1 MLVRASSRV
10 VEFKLNSLADEETIE
25 VEADEGAT
33 LLDVCQNEGVDITGS
48 VPAPLSCIAVC
59 GGGGSCG
66 SCNVILP
73 QELFDA
79 VPPMK
84 DQEKELLETV
94 VFGRKPT

>member
-1 MLVRASSRV
+1 M
-10 VEFKLNSLADEETIE
+10 EFKLNSIADEETIE
-25 VEADEGAT
+25 VEADEGDT